1 MICDKCNWPGGVDL
15 TPISFCVFGLA
26 RKKWGENKW

>member
-1 MICDKCNWPGGVDL
+1 MICDKCNWPGGANL
-15 TPISFCVFGLA
+15 TPVLFCVARLA